1 MVEGRRTL
9 DVHLPSTIYLLP
21 STMKLT
27 GKNII
32 GFKKSGKGRR
42 TFSGTTAKPL
52 ADAPPFKIAAPSEV
66 NAAMEKAHT
75 AFHSYRLFTGQ
86 QKSAFLRAI
95 AAEIENLGD
104 QLIDAAMT
112 EAGLPEGRVRGE
124 RGRTMNQLRL
134 FADHVEEGSWVNAI
148 IETAQP
154 DRKPFPKADLRTML
168 QPMGPVVV
176 FTASNFPLAFSTAG
190 GDTASALAS
199 GCPVV
204 VKGHEA
210 HPVTNELVS
219 LAIQKAAKKTGMPDG
234 VFSMLNGDYKTGG
247 ALVKHPLTTA
257 VAFTGS
263 LRGGRALY
271 DIANKRA
278 NPIPVFAEM
287 GSVNPICILQSAL
300 DQRGDE
306 IAKTLAGSVALGAG
320 QFCTNPGLVFVPE
333 NGHEAFVKT
342 LAEAMQAANGQCM
355 LNGGIFEN
363 YHNRLSHAL
372 SQKGVQGI
380 HVSQK
385 TKVADVLPSAGVT
398 TAENFLSNPDL
409 QEEVFGPFT
418 LVVTYKTGSQ
428 LIELAKAMEGQ
439 LTATIFGEKHELIHH
454 RNLINE
460 LSQIAGRLLINGVPT
475 GVEVCHAM
483 QHGGP
488 YPASTDGRF
497 TSVGTEAIN
506 RFVRPVC
513 FQNFMTELLPAALQE
528 GNPLGIW
535 RKVNG
540 EMKKM

>member
-1 MVEGRRTL
+1 
-9 DVHLPSTIYLLP
+9 
-21 STMKLT
+21 MKLT

-32 GFKKSGKGRR
+32 GFKKSGKGKR
-42 TFSGTTAKPL
+42 TFTGITAQTV
-52 ADAPPFKIAAPSEV
+52 ADAPVFKVAARSEV
-66 NAAMEKAHT
+66 NTAMQKAHE
-75 AFHSYRLFTGQ
+75 AFQTYRHFTGS
-86 QKSAFLRAI
+86 QKAKFLRAI
-95 AAEIENLGD
+95 AEEIENLGE

-112 EAGLPEGRVRGE
+112 EAGLPEGRVKGE
-124 RGRTMNQLRL
+124 RGRTMGQLRL

-148 IETAQP
+148 IDKAQP
-154 DRKPFPKADLRTML
+154 DRKPFPKADIRTMY

-210 HPVTNELVS
+210 HPATNELVS
-219 LAIQKAAKKTGMPDG
+219 LALQKAAQKSGMPDG

-247 ALVKHPLTTA
+247 ALVKHPLTAA

-263 LRGGRALY
+263 LRGGRALF
-271 DIANKRA
+271 DMANKRP

-287 GSVNPICILQSAL
+287 GSINPVVILSGAR
-300 DQRGDE
+300 DQWGKE
-306 IAKTLAGSVALGAG
+306 IAKTLASSVALGAG
-320 QFCTNPGLVFVPE
+320 QFCTNPGLVLVPE
-333 NGHEAFVKT
+333 HGHEAFANM
-342 LAEAMQAANGQCM
+342 LATAMQAANGQCM
-355 LNGGIFEN
+355 LNASIFNN
-363 YHNRLSHAL
+363 YYKRLEHAL
-372 SQKGVQGI
+372 AQRGVKTILLSQGSKAE
-380 HVSQK
+380 S
-385 TKVADVLPSAGVT
+385 VLPSAGI
-398 TAENFLSNPDL
+398 ASAASFLANPEL

-418 LVVTYKTGSQ
+418 LLVTYKNGEELVQ
-428 LIELAKAMEGQ
+428 LVKAMNGQ
-439 LTATIFGEKHELIHH
+439 LTATVYGEKHELAHQ

-460 LSQIAGRLLINGVPT
+460 LNQIAGRLIINGVPT

-497 TSVGTEAIN
+497 TSVGTEAIK

-513 FQNFMTELLPAALQE
+513 YQNFPIELLPAALQD

-540 EMKKM
+540 ELVK

>member
-1 MVEGRRTL
+1 
-9 DVHLPSTIYLLP
+9 
-21 STMKLT
+21 MKIS

-42 TFSGTTAKPL
+42 TFTGITANAV
-52 ADAPPFKIAAPSEV
+52 ADAPAFKIAAPSEV
-66 NAAMEKAHT
+66 NTAMQKAQE
-75 AFHSYRLFTGQ
+75 AFQTYRHFTGSH
-86 QKSAFLRAI
+86 KAKFLRAI
-95 AAEIENLGD
+95 AEEIEHLGD

-124 RGRTMNQLRL
+124 RGRTMGQLRL

-148 IETAQP
+148 IETAIP
-154 DRKPFPKADLRTML
+154 ERKPFPKADIRTMY

-219 LAIQKAAKKTGMPDG
+219 SAIQKAAKKTGMPDG

-247 ALVKHPLTTA
+247 ALVKHELTAA

-263 LRGGRALY
+263 LQGGRALF
-271 DIANKRA
+271 DIANKRS

-287 GSVNPICILQSAL
+287 GSVNPVIILQGAR
-300 DQRGDE
+300 DQWGNE

-333 NGHEAFVKT
+333 NGHEAFADA
-342 LAEAMQAANGQCM
+342 LASAMQAANGQCM
-355 LNGGIFEN
+355 LNNNIFNN
-363 YHNRLSHAL
+363 YFKRLEHAL
-372 SQKGVQGI
+372 AQNGVKAIQLSKG
-380 HVSQK
+380 SK
-385 TKVADVLPSAGVT
+385 SENVLPSAGIAA
-398 TAENFLSNPDL
+398 AETFLANPEL
-409 QEEVFGPFT
+409 REEVFGPFT
-418 LVVTYKTGSQ
+418 LLVTYQNGEELVR
-428 LIELAKAMEGQ
+428 LIKAMNGQ
-439 LTATIFGEKHELIHH
+439 LTATVYGEKHELGHQL
-454 RNLINE
+454 NLINE
-460 LSQIAGRLLINGVPT
+460 LNQIAGRLIINGVPT

-497 TSVGTEAIN
+497 TSVGTEAIK

-513 FQNFMTELLPAALQE
+513 YQNFPIELLPAALQDR
-528 GNPLGIW
+528 NPLGIW

-540 EMKKM
+540 EFVQS